1 MKSAWKRSYVLMVLT
16 VAFFVAFLLP
26 SRVCG
31 QSPAALQSHEVH
43 PDGTITFRYRD
54 TGAKQV
60 QVSVENIKAPITM
73 TKIDGI
79 WSATTPPLPPETYWY
94 WFIVDG
100 QTQLDPLNGF
110 VVPNYAYLNSN
121 VTVHGPIPR
130 LWEATDVPHGELHH
144 HFYQSKV
151 ASGLPGEQRDYD
163 VYTPPGYD
171 PKSSRTY
178 PVLYL
183 LHGYAQTAADWTV
196 PGGANFILDNLIAQ
210 GKARPMIVVMP
221 LGYGSVD
228 VFSQTLLTKILPEVE
243 SEYRVHKDRN
253 DRAIAGLSLGAME
266 SLYIAFNHP
275 ELFASVGSF
284 SAADMLKSRN
294 ADDLLRL
301 NHPLPMNP
309 EQTRFR
315 LLWIACGTDDALIVA
330 NRQLISVL
338 KDKGFLLTAVQ
349 IPGGHTWMV
358 WHDNLIHFAPLLF
371 QDK

>member
-1 MKSAWKRSYVLMVLT
+1 MSRVQGYYNNLLAKLYRWTFAT
-16 VAFFVAFLLP
+16 AIFVAFLL
-26 SRVCG
+26 SSIAHG
-31 QSPAALQSHEVH
+31 QSPVAFQSHEVH
-43 PDGTITFRYRD
+43 ADGTITFRYRD

-60 QVSVENIKAPITM
+60 QVSVESVKAPISM

-110 VVPNYAYLNSN
+110 VVPNYAYLNSD
-121 VTVHGPIPR
+121 VVVPGSVPQ

-144 HFYQSKV
+144 HFYKSSFP
-151 ASGLPGEQRDYD
+151 SGLPGEQRDYY

-171 PKSSRTY
+171 PKGSRTY

-210 GKARPMIVVMP
+210 GKAKSMILVMP

-228 VFSQTLLTKILPEVE
+228 IVSQTLLAEVLPEVE
-243 SEYRVHKDRN
+243 SEYRVSKNRN

-266 SLYIAFNHP
+266 SLNISFHHP
-275 ELFASVGSF
+275 ELFAWVGSF
-284 SAADMLKSRN
+284 SAGDMLRSP
-294 ADDLLRL
+294 
-301 NHPLPMNP
+301 HPLPMNP
-309 EQTRFR
+309 EKTQFR
-315 LLWIACGTDDALIVA
+315 LLWISCGSDDALFET
-330 NRQLISVL
+330 NRQLIA
-338 KDKGFLLTAVQ
+338 LLAEKKFPATAVQ
-349 IPGGHTWMV
+349 TTGAHTWMV

-371 QDK
+371 QGK